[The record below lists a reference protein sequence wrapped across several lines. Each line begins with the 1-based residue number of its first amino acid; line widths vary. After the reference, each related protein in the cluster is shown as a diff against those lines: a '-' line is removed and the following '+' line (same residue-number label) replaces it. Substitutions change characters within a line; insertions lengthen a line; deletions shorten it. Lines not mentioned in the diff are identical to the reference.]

1 MDHTSLILLLLLSSI
16 NKAKKE
22 AEWRKERGKSGLAWR
37 EGLGKPR
44 GESRCLVK
52 NQDLKKILLLLKKNH
67 KFYLKR
73 VKTIKTW
80 ARQV

>member
-1 MDHTSLILLLLLSSI
+1 LDHTSLILLLLLSLI

-37 EGLGKPR
+37 EGLGKPQ

-52 NQDLKKILLLLKKNH
+52 NQDLKK
-67 KFYLKR
+67 YYYY
-73 VKTIKTW
+73 
-80 ARQV
+80 